1 MFNIRIHELNSENC
15 NSVDSHFSAVTVEP
29 HTGWYLNFCT
39 KKDTK
44 LVHHAQQSMVVVH
57 EPLSAA
63 PCPACRISF
72 LSDQENLRNCAQLA
86 LTSLITQ
93 ITLQYKQQ
101 KRSTTLIVTIVFDIT
116 ACNNKIS
123 NNNKRE
129 VWITNRLGGCFLL
142 IFMFFFWFFHSV
154 FFSWFLYYFLFGF
167 LYIFGG
173 PKYFWSH
180 TAQGSTESRNRPT
193 FVIREFL
200 VLTRLKN
207 KTREYGRLPRSEIPF
222 RPWAKGLI

>member
-1 MFNIRIHELNSENC
+1 MSLTRKIATRWIVTSVQSLSSPIQVDILISVPKRIQNLFTIPNSRWLLSMSPFLLLLALLAG
-15 NSVDSHFSAVTVEP
+15 SV
-29 HTGWYLNFCT
+29 
-39 KKDTK
+39 
-44 LVHHAQQSMVVVH
+44 
-57 EPLSAA
+57 
-63 PCPACRISF
+63 F

-129 VWITNRLGGCFLL
+129 VWITNRLGGWFLL
-142 IFMFFFWFFHSV
+142 IFMFFFGFSFLFFV
-154 FFSWFLYYFLFGF
+154 SWVLYYFLFGF

-193 FVIREFL
+193 FVIREFS

-222 RPWAKGLI
+222 RPCAKGLI